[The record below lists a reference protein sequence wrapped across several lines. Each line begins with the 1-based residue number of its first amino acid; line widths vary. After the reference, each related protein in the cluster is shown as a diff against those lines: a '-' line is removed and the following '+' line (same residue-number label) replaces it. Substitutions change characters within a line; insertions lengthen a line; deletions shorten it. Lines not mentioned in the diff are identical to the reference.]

1 MVMVAAEVAPLELG
15 DVIGAETVRDLAD
28 QAFTVIAYAYHTY
41 HTILRWEIGQYAA
54 PQEDVFFG
62 VKADFSR

>member
-28 QAFTVIAYAYHTY
+28 QAFTVVAYAYHTY
-41 HTILRWEIGQYAA
+41 HTILR
-54 PQEDVFFG
+54 
-62 VKADFSR
+62 